1 MSRTQPYD
9 QRTRRE
15 HECENSGGDDGATR
29 SYSDCQRQE
38 LLQRAHEL
46 DVGGRAAMTKPELI
60 DALRD
65 IDAHGESRQL
75 SRACPVRSGRTF
87 AAGGGLSR
95 PRQEMTASIV
105 FFTALGWAGDRGAL
119 GPGFFEPGPDSCSCV
134 RGQAGQFRA
143 QDIGR
148 HLSAPG

>member
-1 MSRTQPYD
+1 MSRKQPHD
-9 QRTRRE
+9 QRTRCE

-29 SYSDCQRQE
+29 PYSDCQRQE

-95 PRQEMTASIV
+95 PRQEKTASIV

-119 GPGFFEPGPDSCSCV
+119 ARAPSSLVPISCSCV
-134 RGQAGQFRA
+134 RGQAGQFRV

-148 HLSAPG
+148 DLSAPG